1 MIPWR
6 IWGSRYSPI
15 AVSVA
20 LPPDGVRIRKR
31 CPTADVVGL
40 GELLLDHRRVAA
52 HLAEQRVAAAVQPL
66 RPVGEPQQAR
76 LDAVERVDELVRVR
90 AVDLDLIHVL
100 AHGGIHAGHAPD
112 GLLGVGRQRLE
123 ALGRDGDVGADE
135 LVQAARDRRLEP
147 GGEHRHEDDESE
159 ADHQRRGRRRGAA
172 GVAHRV
178 LAREPAGLVER
189 EGERLPDRARE
200 RPHDIAGDER
210 DADEQQDRASRQR
223 AEAAAGGPAAEQALH
238 EAQEAE
244 QAHARGDVR
253 RPAAARRAGQ
263 RVGAQRRDGRDPR
276 GAERRSDRG
285 EQRDPDPDPERQRD
299 RAAREHEPARGHVER
314 RVEQRAERRGDAEA
328 GEQPEHRG
336 GDPDDQRLG
345 GDREQDLSARGAQ
358 RAQQREL
365 ARRAARR

>member
-40 GELLLDHRRVAA
+40 GELLLDQRRVAA

-100 AHGGIHAGHAPD
+100 AHGGVHAGHAAD

-123 ALGRDGDVGADE
+123 ALGGDGDVGADE

-147 GGEHRHEDDESE
+147 GGEDRHEDDESE

-189 EGERLPDRARE
+189 ERRAAARSRRRAAARHSGRRAR
-200 RPHDIAGDER
+200 RRRTAGPR
-210 DADEQQDRASRQR
+210 
-223 AEAAAGGPAAEQALH
+223 
-238 EAQEAE
+238 
-244 QAHARGDVR
+244 R
-253 RPAAARRAGQ
+253 RPARRGGSPAGPPPNRPCTRPRRPSRLTPAAMYGDRRRRRACRSARRRCSAATGGTRVARSAG
-263 RVGAQRRDGRDPR
+263 AT
-276 GAERRSDRG
+276 AA

-299 RAAREHEPARGHVER
+299 RAARRARARSRACRAPR
-314 RVEQRAERRGDAEA
+314 RT
-328 GEQPEHRG
+328 
-336 GDPDDQRLG
+336 
-345 GDREQDLSARGAQ
+345 
-358 RAQQREL
+358 
-365 ARRAARR
+365 ARRAPQRCRGRRTARAPRR